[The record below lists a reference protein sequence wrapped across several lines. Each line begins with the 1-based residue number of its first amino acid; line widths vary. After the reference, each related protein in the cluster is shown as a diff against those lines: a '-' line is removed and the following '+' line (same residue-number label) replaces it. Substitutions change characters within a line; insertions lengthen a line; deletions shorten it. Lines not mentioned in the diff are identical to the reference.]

1 LPVSTAKALA
11 VTAAVT
17 ATNSYGEEGDNDG
30 GAFNA
35 SNAHH

>member
-1 LPVSTAKALA
+1 LPASTATALA

-30 GAFNA
+30 GASNSANA
-35 SNAHH
+35 NH